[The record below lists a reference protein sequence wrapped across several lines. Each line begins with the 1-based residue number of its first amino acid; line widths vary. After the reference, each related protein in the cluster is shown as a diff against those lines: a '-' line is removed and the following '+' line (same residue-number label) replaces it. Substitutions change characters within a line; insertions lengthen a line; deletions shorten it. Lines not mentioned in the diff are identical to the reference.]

1 MGARPRLGRRMLRDL
16 QEVERTAHLPQV
28 LTAHLQG
35 ARRRGQ
41 GPMPQQHL
49 DGAGIDARVEQMGR
63 KAVPQRMEARAVLNL
78 RPPAGVVID
87 LAGAITR
94 HGLGEASAREQPAG
108 GPEQLPVGS
117 QCRE

>member
-49 DGAGIDARVEQMGR
+49 DGAGIDARFEQMR
-63 KAVPQRMEARAVLNL
+63 REAVPERISTLLIIR
-78 RPPAGVVID
+78 R
-87 LAGAITR
+87 
-94 HGLGEASAREQPAG
+94 
-108 GPEQLPVGS
+108 
-117 QCRE
+117 